1 MVGWVALS
9 NSTLDAPWHRIQC
22 QKSKA
27 MIVACD
33 LSSMHVFVAQM
44 TSIHCGLK
52 QYFSETREI

>member
-1 MVGWVALS
+1 MALS
-9 NSTLDAPWHRIQC
+9 NSTLDAPWHRIRC

-33 LSSMHVFVAQM
+33 LSSRHVFVAQM